1 MRLVSGDSSNQ
12 QRRAHNRRL
21 FDPRPVVVVVAALLM
36 RAVYNLALHP
46 DGHPPWSF
54 IIDEREYFAAAHVLA
69 EGRGFSFFDTA
80 LWVRPPL
87 YVALLG
93 AIMLV
98 AGTGYL
104 PVLLVQ
110 SALSAATLLPIGWL
124 ARNIAGHRAA
134 LWTVV
139 LGALYLPFTLFA
151 GLLLSETL
159 FLFLFVLALAALLRT
174 RQLLA
179 QAVPDQHSERPSA
192 RVRQRLHLYAW
203 AVLAGALLGLGVL
216 TRANA
221 LAFVPLSV
229 LWLVWG
235 AGRSRGAAGQ
245 TDDAA
250 GYGKRGGLRLRTSV
264 ATASLVLAACIAA
277 LLPWVLRNY
286 RAYGVA
292 TIDTTAGYNL
302 WLGSVGVRDEQRLQA
317 DLRAIPDHAGRQA
330 FALAHAWENIAADPA
345 RFIARGVKEML
356 DLWRPLFS
364 AEERQVAG
372 YTLGRVPAW
381 HLAALLAFDD
391 LLYTAILLL
400 ALAGMVLWPPH
411 PFKWLTLLWVLVWVG
426 MAFVFFAVTRFRL
439 PVVAV
444 LLPWAGVG
452 VSMLSTRWKMAR
464 VWGGLS
470 RWRRG
475 AVLAGAGAILLV
487 VVPAISVGDI
497 FVGIQRWG
505 QQVPFRRAEG
515 LLREGRPAEA
525 IRLYR
530 QANPDLLDTR
540 YGLAAAYLQTGQIQ
554 QALAL
559 LRADEPPDRFEPFI
573 IRGEAARLSGDLNSA
588 RSFFNARQVQV
599 AGEEALEWAWDH
611 LAPPPVDSIQPGSGL
626 DVGYIRG
633 FYAPETGE
641 GGTQFRWSGPHAEV
655 RGLKMLASSAG
666 RAGINITLSGWRPA
680 GLPAARVVVSIGD
693 RSTGFQPTPGV
704 GWQAYTVEVEAG
716 TATNTNAE
724 RFSVDS
730 DAFVP
735 GGQDPRLLGVRV
747 SMVGLR

>member
-12 QRRAHNRRL
+12 QRRAHNRQL
-21 FDPRPVVVVVAALLM
+21 FDPRPVVVVAAALLM
-36 RAVYNLALHP
+36 RVAYNLALHP

-93 AIMLV
+93 AIMRV
-98 AGTGYL
+98 WGTDTGTGTGYL

-110 SALSAATLLPIGWL
+110 SALSAATLLSLGWL
-124 ARNIAGHRAA
+124 ARNIGGHRAA

-159 FLFLFVLALAALLRT
+159 FLLLFSLALATLLRT

-179 QAVPDQHSERPSA
+179 QAMHSRNGVRSPA
-192 RVRQRLHLYAW
+192 RLRQPLRLYGW
-203 AVLAGALLGLGVL
+203 AVLAGVLLGLGVL

-229 LWLVWG
+229 LWLMWG
-235 AGRSRGAAGQ
+235 TTRSVDTAGQ
-245 TDDAA
+245 ADDA
-250 GYGKRGGLRLRTSV
+250 GGGGRRWGGLRLRTSV
-264 ATASLVLAACIAA
+264 VTAGLVLAACIVA
-277 LLPWVLRNY
+277 LLPWVVRNY

-292 TIDTTAGYNL
+292 AIDTTAGYNL

-330 FALAHAWENIAADPA
+330 FALAHAWQNIAADPA
-345 RFIARGVKEML
+345 RFIAKGAKETL

-400 ALAGMVLWPPH
+400 ALAGMVLLPSH

-444 LLPWAGVG
+444 LLPWAGAG
-452 VSMLSTRWKMAR
+452 MSMLLT
-464 VWGGLS
+464 
-470 RWRRG
+470 
-475 AVLAGAGAILLV
+475 
-487 VVPAISVGDI
+487 
-497 FVGIQRWG
+497 QR
-505 QQVPFRRAEG
+505 
-515 LLREGRPAEA
+515 L
-525 IRLYR
+525 
-530 QANPDLLDTR
+530 
-540 YGLAAAYLQTGQIQ
+540 
-554 QALAL
+554 ALAVG
-559 LRADEPPDRFEPFI
+559 RCAGG
-573 IRGEAARLSGDLNSA
+573 RGG
-588 RSFFNARQVQV
+588 
-599 AGEEALEWAWDH
+599 H
-611 LAPPPVDSIQPGSGL
+611 
-626 DVGYIRG
+626 
-633 FYAPETGE
+633 
-641 GGTQFRWSGPHAEV
+641 
-655 RGLKMLASSAG
+655 
-666 RAGINITLSGWRPA
+666 PA
-680 GLPAARVVVSIGD
+680 GHH
-693 RSTGFQPTPGV
+693 PG
-704 GWQAYTVEVEAG
+704 YL
-716 TATNTNAE
+716 
-724 RFSVDS
+724 
-730 DAFVP
+730 
-735 GGQDPRLLGVRV
+735 GG
-747 SMVGLR
+747 